1 MNEPITVGGKFMKK
15 FILGKKVGMTQ
26 VFDEEG
32 LTIPVSVIQAGP
44 CTVIQK
50 KTIDNEGYNAVKIG
64 FEDIEE
70 KKLNKP
76 LKGQFLK
83 LKLQPKKYL
92 REFRTNEVDSFEIGK
107 EIKVSDMF
115 ANGDKVD
122 VSGISK
128 GKGFQGNIK
137 RHGQK
142 GGKDTHGS
150 MYHRRPGSMG
160 SNTNPAR
167 VFKGK
172 KLPGHMGF
180 DKVTVQN
187 LDVVRVD
194 AERNLI
200 LVKGA
205 IPGPKGGLVIIKET
219 VKSGK

>member
-92 REFRTNEVDSFEIGK
+92 R
-107 EIKVSDMF
+107 
-115 ANGDKVD
+115 
-122 VSGISK
+122 
-128 GKGFQGNIK
+128 
-137 RHGQK
+137 
-142 GGKDTHGS
+142 
-150 MYHRRPGSMG
+150 
-160 SNTNPAR
+160 
-167 VFKGK
+167 
-172 KLPGHMGF
+172 
-180 DKVTVQN
+180 
-187 LDVVRVD
+187 
-194 AERNLI
+194 
-200 LVKGA
+200 
-205 IPGPKGGLVIIKET
+205 
-219 VKSGK
+219 